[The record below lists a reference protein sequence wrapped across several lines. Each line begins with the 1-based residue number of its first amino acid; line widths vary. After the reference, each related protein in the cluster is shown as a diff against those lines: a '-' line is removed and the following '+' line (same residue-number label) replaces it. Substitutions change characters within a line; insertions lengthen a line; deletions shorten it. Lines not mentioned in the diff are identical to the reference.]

1 MFDYT
6 IKGSGFKAV
15 YMALKLRKKYPK
27 ASISI
32 NTKNLGGIYT
42 SIKHDGYYLDIG
54 CHLFDS
60 NDKRFL
66 NIFEINQNKMV
77 FVDNNY
83 ASINNNGLTENYA
96 IYDFRNHKNYNKIKQ
111 SFLENFSK
119 IREISSLNSL
129 YDYYFFRYGEE
140 VTKIIDS
147 FCVDFTGFSSKD
159 IDSRSRGA
167 FPFRRLLM
175 FDNKHSLKLK
185 KEGYEDFLAAES
197 KYVHDYSKNHI
208 AFTFKNGNSG
218 FISHVKSI
226 LENKNIKILESVNS
240 TTISIEIDNSKDGFE
255 QIKIP
260 LHLIYFITEKF
271 PYDYLTDYSNSPVFR
286 ISAAGHY
293 SRQFLNKKSYVCVE
307 ITDPNQQY
315 TKNDCVEFAEQYLM
329 RYCKPEYLHYLYFK
343 NSYPVF
349 KFTKKNIKSNTV
361 NFFNYTKSSI
371 MDNIDHIVEQL

>member
-1 MFDYT
+1 MIDFN
-6 IKGSGFKAV
+6 IKGSGFKAI

-27 ASISI
+27 AAISI
-32 NTKNLGGIYT
+32 NTKNLGGIYN
-42 SIKHDGYYLDIG
+42 SIKHEGYYLDIG

-66 NIFEINQNKMV
+66 NIFEISQNKMV
-77 FVDNNY
+77 FVNNHY
-83 ASINNNGLTENYA
+83 ASINKNGLTENYA
-96 IYDFRNHKNYNKIKQ
+96 IYDFRNHKNYNTIKQ
-111 SFLENFSK
+111 SFIENFTDIK
-119 IREISSLNSL
+119 EISASRSL
-129 YDYYFFRYGEE
+129 YDYYFTRYGEE

-147 FCVDFTGFSSKD
+147 FCVDFTGLSSKF

-175 FDNKHSLKLK
+175 FDNKHSLQLK

-197 KYVHDYSKNHI
+197 KYVHDYSKNYI

-226 LENKNIKILESVNS
+226 LENKNINISECVNS
-240 TTISIEIDNSKDGFE
+240 SKISIDIEKSKQGFQ

-286 ISAAGHY
+286 TSAAGHY
-293 SRQFLNKKSYVCVE
+293 SRQFFNKQSYICVE
-307 ITDPNQQY
+307 ITDPNQLY
-315 TKNDCVEFAEQYLM
+315 TKEDCINLAQQYLI
-329 RYCKPEYLHYLYFK
+329 RYCKPAYLHYLYFK

-349 KFTKKNIKSNTV
+349 KFTKKKIKSNTV